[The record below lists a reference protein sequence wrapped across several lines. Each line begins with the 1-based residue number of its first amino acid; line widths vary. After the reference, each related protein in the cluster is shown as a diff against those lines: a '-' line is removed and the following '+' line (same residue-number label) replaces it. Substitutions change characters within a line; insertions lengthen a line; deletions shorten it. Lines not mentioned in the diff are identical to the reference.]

1 MHSGTRTLVALLLL
15 LATASCRR
23 AEQGTFVTA
32 PFNDATRLARID
44 ARWQVTPTGLH
55 FQIRVENR
63 LADRLFVRLAQPSF
77 RDADGNR
84 LGGSDVARECVL
96 PPHSSGLVLDGDV
109 PLSAADANRVAW
121 FDVERFG
128 VPLSDRGRGIY
139 REFLLQQRVRS
150 PTEIDAEL
158 TGYAAAPPCG

>member
-1 MHSGTRTLVALLLL
+1 MRTRTRTLVALLLL
-15 LATASCRR
+15 LNASCRR

-32 PFNDATRLARID
+32 PFNDATRLARVD

-55 FQIRVENR
+55 FQILVENR

-84 LGGSDVARECVL
+84 LGGSDAGRGCVL
-96 PPHSSGLVLDGDV
+96 APHASDLVLDGDV
-109 PLSAADANRVAW
+109 ALSAADANRVAS

-139 REFLLQQRVRS
+139 REFLLQQRVRT
-150 PTEIDAEL
+150 PAAIDEEL
-158 TGYAAAPPCG
+158 ARYAAAPPCG